1 MGRRIRWHDEW
12 LREHAYDSH
21 SYQVLANEYNKT
33 FGTNVSKP
41 GIKNHCR
48 YALGI
53 EKPRKACRH
62 FTEEQLRFLSD
73 HYEYMGNRELLELFN
88 STFNEHRTMHSI
100 KNFGHSN
107 GVKVDKDVRQANRRK
122 WLEQD
127 GSKRKTRN
135 TGDIRIEVGR
145 PVMKDDNGNWKSAA
159 KVVWEKNNG
168 SVPAGYA
175 VIVLDGD
182 MFNVDLKNLA
192 CVPWAYLGLLQKHN
206 LRSEHPE
213 ITKTGI
219 KWCELKTILDKYEKG
234 ELNGMD

>member
-1 MGRRIRWHDEW
+1 MKGKRVQWHDDW

-21 SYQVLANEYNKT
+21 SYQALVNEYNKT

-73 HYEYMGNRELLELFN
+73 HYEHMGNRELLELFN

-100 KNFGHSN
+100 KNFGHRN
-107 GVKVDKDVRQANRRK
+107 GVQVDKDVKQANRRK
-122 WLEQD
+122 WLDQD

-145 PVMKDDNGNWKSAA
+145 PVMKDENGDWKSAA
-159 KVVWEKNNG
+159 KVVWEKEHG
-168 SVPAGYA
+168 PVPEGYVVTA
-175 VIVLDGD
+175 LDGD
-182 MFNVDLKNLA
+182 CFNISPDNLA
-192 CVPWAYLGLLQKHN
+192 CVPVSYMGLLQRHE
-206 LRSEHPE
+206 LRSTDPE
-213 ITKTGI
+213 ITKTAI
-219 KWCELKTILDKYEKG
+219 IWCELVESLKKKEKG
-234 ELNGMD
+234 E